1 MSSSFD
7 SSVLG
12 QSHIALAP
20 TIGAGSRGFKRF
32 DTSDVDR
39 IGDGANTKTYSS
51 IRIDLQ
57 DGVRPTVGR
66 FILILGTLPEHNL
79 IVDAIGMRDARFIF
93 VFIVFLD

>member
-12 QSHIALAP
+12 QSHIVLVP
-20 TIGAGSRGFKRF
+20 MIGAGSRGFKRF
-32 DTSDVDR
+32 DTTYVDR
-39 IGDGANTKTYSS
+39 IGDRANTKTYSS

-57 DGVRPTVGR
+57 DSVRPTVGR